1 MGMNSP
7 RKSLFKWSAR
17 FAASGVLLGAVVLGQ
32 TYSSGNTPSSLT
44 AIEQAFV
51 QEQATLSQSAANLLA
66 TGASP
71 QDMDNW
77 QSQNAAAL
85 QSQQQLAQQIAAASE
100 LQPWPYITDVNI
112 PDNASDQLSEFLT
125 AQADLINSF
134 VQIHNQQVQ
143 SLPSASGSQAVSTNA
158 PITQMASVAQSETAI
173 FQQQYATQIQAQ
185 QQRAQALA
193 SVAAKVP
200 FPIPPPLV
208 IPASASPDLQ
218 AYLTLHDQLVR
229 ENIQVL
235 NANLGADPAVQTA
248 AVNQWQQQN
257 AANFAQLRQLA
268 HNLAQSN
275 TQ

>member
-1 MGMNSP
+1 MNSP